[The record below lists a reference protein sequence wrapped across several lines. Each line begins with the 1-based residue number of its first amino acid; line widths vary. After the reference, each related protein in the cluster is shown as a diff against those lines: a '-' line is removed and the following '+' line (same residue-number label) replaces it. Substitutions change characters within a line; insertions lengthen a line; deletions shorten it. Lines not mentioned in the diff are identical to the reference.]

1 MKKKTPAVLDPDVD
15 DFCYLVARVIIRL
28 LECSAND
35 IDKSED
41 KSDHERTT
49 GSPTKPSTE

>member
-28 LECSAND
+28 LECGASD
-35 IDKSED
+35 VDKSRE
-41 KSDHERTT
+41 KSDRGRTT
-49 GSPTKPSTE
+49 GSPMKPSTE